1 MRVLRVGLG
10 AAVILLLA
18 TAAGAADFDWF
29 RDFNVMAQADPS
41 GIRARIGARFKIG
54 DAEIDAVLGNVGSAA
69 EAYMVF
75 RLGEMAHHPPAYVLE
90 RYKGGK
96 RQGWGAL
103 AKSLGIKPGSAEF
116 HALKRGHDL
125 DGDGKGTGKDRGKK
139 GKDKDTGKG
148 KKQQG

>member
-1 MRVLRVGLG
+1 MRALRVGLG
-10 AAVILLLA
+10 AAAILLLA
-18 TAAGAADFDWF
+18 TAAVAADFDWF

-69 EAYMVF
+69 DAYMVF

-96 RQGWGAL
+96 QKGWGAL
-103 AKSLGIKPGSAEF
+103 AKSLGIKPGSPEF

-125 DGDGKGTGKDRGKK
+125 DGDGGGK
-139 GKDKDTGKG
+139 GKDKGKGKKGKG
-148 KKQQG
+148 KKQKG